1 MNKQKR
7 PTARQWIP
15 GILVIL
21 LAISLAGCK
30 PVPTPSP
37 TTTPEEPT
45 PTRIPTATPT
55 LKPTPTPT
63 STPPPTQ
70 TPLPPPEAPVTDP
83 EGPEIT
89 VPAGKKLAVRASAT
103 GADGYKWG
111 LQGDGEIS
119 ATEGDT
125 ILYTAPEQAVE
136 GATVALLT
144 VTAYNDHGESPQT
157 SLVINVS
164 VSEIVSIGLDA
175 LAIPAGWMSG
185 RPNPANFIDLQA
197 SPDDCHTGA
206 DCIRFTYETGG
217 EWAGVYWW
225 PPACGESGTEEAWK
239 RVRNGTC
246 GVNVLEAGNL
256 GAVNRLTFWV
266 RGDQGGEIVEF
277 KVGGVDVLPTPGRSL
292 GKVTL
297 KPTWEQ
303 YEIDLENLDL
313 TNAIGLFL
321 WVAADDTNPKG
332 AVFHLDDVQFEG
344 VVD

>member
-1 MNKQKR
+1 MNRRKR
-7 PTARQWIP
+7 LTTLRLIP
-15 GILVIL
+15 GILVLVIL
-21 LAISLAGCK
+21 LAISLAGCQ
-30 PVPTPSP
+30 PAPTPSP
-37 TTTPEEPT
+37 TATPEEPT
-45 PTRIPTATPT
+45 PIRISTA
-55 LKPTPTPT
+55 TPT
-63 STPPPTQ
+63 STPTPTQ

-83 EGPEIT
+83 AGSIT
-89 VPAGKKLAVRASAT
+89 VPAGKKIAVRASAT

-136 GATVALLT
+136 GGTMALLT
-144 VTAYNDHGESPQT
+144 VTAYNDQGESPQT
-157 SLVINVS
+157 SLTIEVT
-164 VSEIVSIGLDA
+164 VSEIVAVRLDA

-185 RPNPANFIDLQA
+185 GDNPANFISLQA

-206 DCIRFTYETGG
+206 DCIRFTYRTGG
-217 EWAGVYWW
+217 AWGGVYWW
-225 PPACGESGTEEAWK
+225 PPACGESGTGEAWD
-239 RVRNGTC
+239 RVRRGTC

-256 GAVNRLTFWV
+256 GAVNRLTFWA
-266 RGDQGGEIVEF
+266 RGDQGREIIEF
-277 KVGGVDVLPTPGRSL
+277 KVGGVDVPPTPGRSL

-321 WVAADDTNPKG
+321 WVAADDTNPQG

>member
-1 MNKQKR
+1 M
-7 PTARQWIP
+7 
-15 GILVIL
+15 
-21 LAISLAGCK
+21 
-30 PVPTPSP
+30 
-37 TTTPEEPT
+37 
-45 PTRIPTATPT
+45 
-55 LKPTPTPT
+55 
-63 STPPPTQ
+63 
-70 TPLPPPEAPVTDP
+70 
-83 EGPEIT
+83 
-89 VPAGKKLAVRASAT
+89 
-103 GADGYKWG
+103 
-111 LQGDGEIS
+111 
-119 ATEGDT
+119 
-125 ILYTAPEQAVE
+125 
-136 GATVALLT
+136 ALLT
-144 VTAYNDHGESPQT
+144 VTAYNGQGESPQT
-157 SLVINVS
+157 SLIIEVT
-164 VSEIVSIGLDA
+164 VSEIVAVRLDA

-185 RPNPANFIDLQA
+185 GDNPANFIGLQA

-206 DCIRFTYETGG
+206 DCIRFTYRTGG
-217 EWAGVYWW
+217 GWGGVYWW
-225 PPACGESGTEEAWK
+225 PPACGESGTGEAWDK
-239 RVRNGTC
+239 IRKGTC

-321 WVAADDTNPKG
+321 WVAADDTNPHG